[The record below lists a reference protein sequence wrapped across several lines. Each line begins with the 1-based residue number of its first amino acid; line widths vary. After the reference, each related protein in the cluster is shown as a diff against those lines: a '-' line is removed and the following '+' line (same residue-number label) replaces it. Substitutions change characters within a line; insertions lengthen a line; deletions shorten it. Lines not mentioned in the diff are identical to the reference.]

1 MTRASAR
8 ARRAPAPKDPPAA
21 ATRATNRG
29 AAGEKKSQKRK
40 RPCDDDA
47 ARAAPHAKAAA
58 AEVTLPSQLSLPRI
72 KIGRETSDEA
82 ARLSNKSSDTTTRVA
97 ADADAD
103 DASTPTVRDA
113 SGERYGA
120 TGKRPLAAPPSAA
133 PPSRATKPLPRVRTK
148 RVEKSASLANLMPSP
163 STNTATALAAEDLV
177 FAREGGASDFADDI
191 ARGVVTPKYADVPF
205 EELFEW
211 NPSNNSP
218 TLAAAEAAAAFRTE
232 ATREER
238 ERSATE
244 RGLEPE
250 EMTAIMAA
258 RAAAARRADAEKN
271 RLPGADA
278 RAGHSSR
285 CTLAE
290 RLSRH
295 KEECIMASSFDP
307 PANLVRAEAAAK
319 DDANA
324 IADAI
329 VDADANANANAT
341 RGEDARGEKTKKMAA
356 ADVARTL
363 VAAALE
369 NHVAVGAREPRDAAF
384 KKRRQSLVLLMTSS
398 ESQKITLAEL
408 VRQNSVSSAFASE
421 AAAAAE
427 GKAVEC

>member
-1 MTRASAR
+1 
-8 ARRAPAPKDPPAA
+8 
-21 ATRATNRG
+21 
-29 AAGEKKSQKRK
+29 
-40 RPCDDDA
+40 
-47 ARAAPHAKAAA
+47 
-58 AEVTLPSQLSLPRI
+58 
-72 KIGRETSDEA
+72 
-82 ARLSNKSSDTTTRVA
+82 
-97 ADADAD
+97 
-103 DASTPTVRDA
+103 
-113 SGERYGA
+113 
-120 TGKRPLAAPPSAA
+120 
-133 PPSRATKPLPRVRTK
+133 
-148 RVEKSASLANLMPSP
+148 MPSP
-163 STNTATALAAEDLV
+163 NTNTATALAAEDLV

-384 KKRRQSLVLLMTSS
+384 KKRRQSLVSSMTSS